1 MSDPMDLPKPVLEP
15 NTGQNTFSAPEM
27 LRASIS
33 ESSSSADEATPTGS
47 IKTPNMFSSSP
58 SSPLLA
64 PQLIRTSSFSGSS
77 SFQEDWDAFP
87 PLDRV
92 TVFDIL
98 DNLALPQRLERLQH
112 KLSMQTEKMRRQR
125 ERIKMSGNNVKD
137 RVVEEWRRR
146 LPPSADEQ
154 LDKYRKKMSSSVER
168 LGQRWNDA
176 KVISTREKVAF
187 IAGVLNIFISGYLIG
202 AYPDWFHIW
211 YTLQFVYFMPL
222 RIYTY
227 HKRGYHYFLA
237 DLCYFVNVL
246 ALLSIWLFP
255 NSKRLFI
262 SSYCLAFGNNAWAI
276 AMWRNSMVF
285 HSIDKVTSLM
295 IHIMPPVAL
304 HCLVHRV
311 EPEMQKARFP
321 AIYTIKYSSPTSK
334 EHYSLLSMVLWATL
348 PYLLWQLSYHFF
360 ISMRR
365 RVEIAAGRPTSF
377 TWLRKSYS
385 KKWIGR
391 LVLSLPESLQE
402 FAFMVIQYIY
412 AVLTMLPCPIWFWYR
427 WPSASFLF
435 ALFVWSV
442 YNGATY
448 YIDIFGTRF
457 QKELELLKSDVAKW
471 QGSPELRT
479 SPILS
484 PTAVKTEDS
493 PAPQPLSLG
502 AAACINGLPGEVK
515 THERNSS
522 VDQIP
527 LLDGRDGA
535 TGTEI
540 AAGGEARER
549 K

>member
-1 MSDPMDLPKPVLEP
+1 MSGTINMQKSEPEP
-15 NTGQNTFSAPEM
+15 NPGHDTLSAPDM
-27 LRASIS
+27 SRTPTN
-33 ESSSSADEATPTGS
+33 ESSSSIDEATPTSS
-47 IKTPNMFSSSP
+47 IKTPNIFSSSP

-64 PQLIRTSSFSGSS
+64 PQLTRNSSFSGSS

-87 PLDRV
+87 PLDRL

-98 DNLALPQRLERLQH
+98 DNLALPQRLERLQN
-112 KLSMQTEKMRRQR
+112 KLSMQTEKMRRHR

-146 LPPSADEQ
+146 IPPSADEQ
-154 LDKYRKKMSSSVER
+154 LEKYRKKMNSSVER

-176 KVISTREKVAF
+176 KVVSTREKVAF

-211 YTLQFVYFMPL
+211 YTVQFVYFMPL
-222 RIYTY
+222 RYYTY

-246 ALLSIWLFP
+246 ALLSIWIFP

-262 SSYCLAFGNNAWAI
+262 STYCLAFGNNAWAI

-295 IHIMPPVAL
+295 IHIMPPVTL
-304 HCLVHRV
+304 HCMVHRI
-311 EPEMQKARFP
+311 EPLMQQARFP
-321 AIYTIKYSSPTSK
+321 AIYTIKYSSPNSK
-334 EHYSLLSMVLWATL
+334 EHYSLVSMVLWATL

-360 ISMRR
+360 ITMRR
-365 RVEIAAGRPTSF
+365 RAQIAAGRPTSF

-391 LVLSLPESLQE
+391 LVLSLPESFQE
-402 FAFMVIQYIY
+402 FAFMLIQYIY
-412 AVLTMLPCPIWFWYR
+412 AVLTMLPCPLWFWYR
-427 WPSASFLF
+427 WPSAVFLF
-435 ALFVWSV
+435 ALFVWSI

-448 YIDIFGTRF
+448 YIDVFGTRF

-471 QGSPELRT
+471 QSSPEVRT
-479 SPILS
+479 SPPLAPSAI
-484 PTAVKTEDS
+484 KTEPGDS
-493 PAPQPLSLG
+493 PAPQPLGPG
-502 AAACINGLPGEVK
+502 ATGGI
-515 THERNSS
+515 HETPVDSS
-522 VDQIP
+522 GVDHIP
-527 LLDGRDGA
+527 LLDGKDGA
-535 TGTEI
+535 TGTDV
-540 AAGGEARER
+540 GEARER
-549 K
+549 KKTVA